1 MAHKYSQE
9 RIDNMLEAIAQHGTN
24 RAGYEAL
31 GVSKDTFYRLKK
43 DDPDFCESVAE
54 AKRTFRSN
62 LSEET
67 RDSARQTIHDLILY
81 GNIEEWHKEKL
92 NYNDKGELL
101 GKEITKTH
109 VKRLPPPWAYEVVLG
124 KPQSE
129 LDSLKNLAEA
139 GWISDEV
146 VSQALA
152 RLESFEG
159 DMKRIVGGKDE
170 QV

>member
-1 MAHKYSQE
+1 MNHKYSQE
-9 RIDNMLEAIAQHGTN
+9 RIDKMLEAIAQHGTN

-43 DDPDFCESVAE
+43 DNPDFCESVAE
-54 AKRTFRSN
+54 AKRNFRSN

-67 RDSARQTIHDLILY
+67 RDTARQTIHDLILY

-101 GKEITKTH
+101 GKEVTKTY
-109 VKRLPPPWAYEVVLG
+109 VKRLPPPWAYELVLG

-152 RLESFEG
+152 KLESFEG
-159 DMKRIVGGKDE
+159 DMKRIVGGRNE

>member
-1 MAHKYSQE
+1 MTYNYSQKQ
-9 RIDNMLEAIAQHGTN
+9 IDEMLEAIAQHGTN

-43 DDPDFCESVAE
+43 ENPDFCESVAE

-67 RDSARQTIHDLILY
+67 RDTARQTVHDLILY
-81 GNIEEWHKEKL
+81 GNIETWHKERY
-92 NYNDKGELL
+92 NYDSQGELVNR
-101 GKEITKTH
+101 EVTKTQ
-109 VKRLPPPWAYEVVLG
+109 VKRLPPPWAYELVLG

-152 RLESFEG
+152 KLESFEG
-159 DMKRIVGGKDE
+159 DMKRIVGGKHE

>member
-152 RLESFEG
+152 KLESFEG

>member
-1 MAHKYSQE
+1 
-9 RIDNMLEAIAQHGTN
+9 MLEAIAQYGTN

-31 GVSKDTFYRLKK
+31 GVSQDTFYRLKK
-43 DDPDFCESVAE
+43 NYPEISEAVAE
-54 AKRTFRSN
+54 AKRTFRNN

-67 RDSARQTIHDLILY
+67 RDTARQTVHDLILY
-81 GNIEEWHKEKL
+81 GNIETWHKERY
-92 NYNDKGELL
+92 NYDGQGELL

-109 VKRLPPPWAYEVVLG
+109 VKRLPPPWAYELVLG

-152 RLESFEG
+152 KLESFEG
-159 DMKRIVGGKDE
+159 DMKRIVGGKHE
-170 QV
+170 QVKGIKKDFY

>member
-1 MAHKYSQE
+1 MTHKYSQKQIE
-9 RIDNMLEAIAQHGTN
+9 EMLEAIAQHGTN

-43 DDPDFCESVAE
+43 ENPDFCESVAE

-67 RDSARQTIHDLILY
+67 RDSARQTIHDLILH

-109 VKRLPPPWAYEVVLG
+109 VKRLPPPWAYELALG

-152 RLESFEG
+152 KLESFEG
-159 DMKRIVGGKDE
+159 DMKRIVGGKHE

>member
-1 MAHKYSQE
+1 MTYNYSQKQ
-9 RIDNMLEAIAQHGTN
+9 IDEMLEAIAQHGTN

-43 DDPDFCESVAE
+43 ENPDFCESVAE

-109 VKRLPPPWAYEVVLG
+109 VKRLPPPWAYELVLG
-124 KPQSE
+124 KPQTE

-152 RLESFEG
+152 KLESFEG

>member
-1 MAHKYSQE
+1 MNHKYSQE
-9 RIDNMLEAIAQHGTN
+9 RIDKMLEAIAQHGTN

-43 DDPDFCESVAE
+43 DNPDFCESVAE
-54 AKRTFRSN
+54 AKRNFRSN

-67 RDSARQTIHDLILY
+67 RDTARQTIHDLILY

-101 GKEITKTH
+101 GKEVTKTY
-109 VKRLPPPWAYEVVLG
+109 VKRLPPPWAYELVLG

-152 RLESFEG
+152 KLESFEG
-159 DMKRIVGGKDE
+159 DMKRIVEGKDE

>member
-1 MAHKYSQE
+1 MTHKYSQK
-9 RIDNMLEAIAQHGTN
+9 RIEEMLEAIAQHGTN

-43 DDPDFCESVAE
+43 QNPDFCESVAE

-67 RDSARQTIHDLILY
+67 RDSARQTIHDLILH

-109 VKRLPPPWAYEVVLG
+109 VKRLPPPWAYELVLG

-159 DMKRIVGGKDE
+159 DMKRIVGEKDE
-170 QV
+170 QI